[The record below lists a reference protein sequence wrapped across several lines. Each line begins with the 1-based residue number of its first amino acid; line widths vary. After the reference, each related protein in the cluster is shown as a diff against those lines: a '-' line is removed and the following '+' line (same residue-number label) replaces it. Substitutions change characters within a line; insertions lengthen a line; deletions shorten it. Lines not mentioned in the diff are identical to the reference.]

1 VLYLTGQ
8 LPLLPSE
15 ARELLVEQLRQA
27 GFEPR
32 AEGFRVF
39 AAGAVL
45 RIEAAAGGSTV
56 KLELPPPDEDVA
68 EWFVSK
74 VVSPL
79 LRALP

>member
-1 VLYLTGQ
+1 VLYVTCQ

-32 AEGFRVF
+32 PEGFRVF
-39 AAGAVL
+39 V
-45 RIEAAAGGSTV
+45 RMEAAAHGSTV
-56 KLELPPPDEDVA
+56 KLELQPPDEGLA
-68 EWFVSK
+68 EWFVSEA
-74 VVSPL
+74 VAPL